1 MFILYIFCFTDI
13 IPDIIPGSCSDDET
27 NVANVYLIKSL
38 YCKSFIVPISF
49 RGRCSDDEANAA
61 KVYLY
66 LANFLLCWYLSSSC
80 SDDETNVANFYIAN
94 LFWRWNK
101 CCKCLYCKSFIVLIS
116 FRQLFWR
123 QDKCCKSYQILI
135 LQIFYCTDIFLA
147 IVLTMRQ
154 AERVLRLTRSK
165 ARSQRRNTR
174 RRRNNFELSLD
185 FLWICVNFCP
195 TVHGLKLWWW
205 QHWRI
210 CAMHWPSLRTKN
222 LIIAFLH
229 SKPETC
235 HNMMICIN

>member
-1 MFILYIFCFTDI
+1 MRQMLQMFIL
-13 IPDIIPGSCSDDET
+13 S
-27 NVANVYLIKSL
+27 NL
-38 YCKSFIVPISF
+38 
-49 RGRCSDDEANAA
+49 
-61 KVYLY
+61 
-66 LANFLLCWYLSSSC
+66 
-80 SDDETNVANFYIAN
+80 YIAN
-94 LFWRWNK
+94 LL
-101 CCKCLYCKSFIVLIS
+101 LYRYLSVADVLTTRQMLQMFI
-116 FRQLFWR
+116 F
-123 QDKCCKSYQILI
+123 I
-135 LQIFYCTDIFLA
+135 LQIFYCTDIFPA
-147 IVLTMRQ
+147 VVLTTRQ
-154 AERVLRLTRSK
+154 AELVLRPTGSK

-174 RRRNNFELSLD
+174 RRRNNFELSWILD

>member
-1 MFILYIFCFTDI
+1 MRQMLQMFILSNLYI
-13 IPDIIPGSCSDDET
+13 
-27 NVANVYLIKSL
+27 ANLLL
-38 YCKSFIVPISF
+38 Y
-49 RGRCSDDEANAA
+49 R
-61 KVYLY
+61 
-66 LANFLLCWYLSSSC
+66 YLSVADVLTTRQMLQMFIFILQFFYFAGSY
-80 SDDETNVANFYIAN
+80 SDNETNVANFYIAN

-101 CCKCLYCKSFIVLIS
+101 CCKSFIVLIS

-154 AERVLRLTRSK
+154 AERVLRLTGSK
-165 ARSQRRNTR
+165 ARSQKRNTR

>member
-1 MFILYIFCFTDI
+1 MPRRMLQMFIV
-13 IPDIIPGSCSDDET
+13 S
-27 NVANVYLIKSL
+27 NVYL
-38 YCKSFIVPISF
+38 
-49 RGRCSDDEANAA
+49 
-61 KVYLY
+61 VYLLFHWY
-66 LANFLLCWYLSSSC
+66 YPWYYPWQLFWRWDKCCKCLSYQIFILQIFYCTDIFPWQMFWRRGKCCKCLSLSCNFFYFAGSY

-101 CCKCLYCKSFIVLIS
+101 CCKCLYC
-116 FRQLFWR
+116 
-123 QDKCCKSYQILI
+123 KCCKSYQILI

-154 AERVLRLTRSK
+154 AERVLRLTGSK

>member
-1 MFILYIFCFTDI
+1 MFILYIFYFT
-13 IPDIIPGSCSDDET
+13 DIIPGSCSDDET
-27 NVANVYLIKSL
+27 NVANVYLYVAI
-38 YCKSFIVPISF
+38 
-49 RGRCSDDEANAA
+49 
-61 KVYLY
+61 
-66 LANFLLCWYLSSSC
+66 FLLYWYLSGSC

-154 AERVLRLTRSK
+154 AERVLRLTGSK